1 MPGNLTVPKLQRTLC
16 FVLVAL
22 SVFALDQFTKQ
33 AVIAHLDLHQ
43 SIEVIPGFFSLTY
56 VRNTGAAFGILSGS
70 EKWRVYFFLTVGLLA
85 LILLFSFF
93 YSNHDK
99 KLVLMGTGLV
109 CGGAAGNLADR
120 IRLGYVVDFFDF
132 FIKNYHWPAFNIAD
146 SAITV
151 GVFMIMLHFLFDR
164 TE

>member
-1 MPGNLTVPKLQRTLC
+1 MPKNIKVQKLQSTLC
-16 FVLVAL
+16 FILVAL

-33 AVIAHLDLHQ
+33 MVIAHLNLHQ

-70 EKWRVYFFLTVGLLA
+70 ERWRIHFFLAVGLLA
-85 LILLFSFF
+85 LILLFRFF
-93 YSNHDK
+93 YSNHHK
-99 KLVLMGTGLV
+99 PLVLIGTGLI

-132 FIKNYHWPAFNIAD
+132 FIKKYHWPAFNVAD

-151 GVFMIMLHFLFDR
+151 GVFLIMLHFLLDR
-164 TE
+164 TD

>member
-1 MPGNLTVPKLQRTLC
+1 MPGNLTVRKLQSTIY
-16 FVLVAL
+16 FTLVAL
-22 SVFALDQFTKQ
+22 SVFGLDQFTKQ
-33 AVIAHLDLHQ
+33 AVTEHLHLHQ
-43 SIEVIPGFFSLTY
+43 SIDVIPGFFSLTY

-70 EKWRVYFFLTVGLLA
+70 EKWRIYFFLTVGLLA
-85 LILLFSFF
+85 LILIFRFF

-99 KLVLMGTGLV
+99 PLVVIGTGLI

-132 FIKNYHWPAFNIAD
+132 FIKGLHWPAFNVAD

-151 GVFMIMLHFLFDR
+151 GVFLTILNFLLDR
-164 TE
+164 TD